1 MRLPFTDKFLW
12 DLYKLLEGLYKGV
25 EFLNVRTMKEAVY
38 PEWRNLRNKYAREK
52 RKKYFGQFVHYLK
65 KQEYVKIK
73 NLQSSEGIMLTKKG
87 IQRALQTQCRLTK
100 RIKRNDAQWQMLIF
114 DIPERK
120 RLLRTILRQNLL
132 RLGYQ
137 MLQQSVWVCP
147 YDVYQETEKL
157 LMVYELD
164 PYVRLFLIK
173 EIEM

>member
-1 MRLPFTDKFLW
+1 
-12 DLYKLLEGLYKGV
+12 
-25 EFLNVRTMKEAVY
+25 
-38 PEWRNLRNKYAREK
+38 
-52 RKKYFGQFVHYLK
+52 
-65 KQEYVKIK
+65 
-73 NLQSSEGIMLTKKG
+73 MLTKKG